1 MRPDRLQDK
10 ERSARLSQ
18 KGKVSLCAFLDSG
31 TTLEHSRSSEQRW
44 GCASQKACTASD
56 IPNLQSELI
65 EKGTSHSNLQHRA
78 VVRCVRFTDISKSFP
93 EYMFFSSQPDL
104 KMLQQHLEKDRHQD

>member
-18 KGKVSLCAFLDSG
+18 KGNVSLCAFLDSG
-31 TTLEHSRSSEQRW
+31 TTLEHGRSSERRR

-65 EKGTSHSNLQHRA
+65 EKGTSHSNLQHGA
-78 VVRCVRFTDISKSFP
+78 VVGCVRSADISKSFP
-93 EYMFFSSQPDL
+93 EYMFFPESQI
-104 KMLQQHLEKDRHQD
+104 